1 VRWLHRG
8 LIALGTAGLA
18 ALVLRS
24 GPAALARDAA
34 ALGAG
39 AVLVVA
45 VAAFEHLLHALA
57 WGRCFDAAHRPPARE
72 LFSAQLAA
80 HAVNLATPTATLG
93 GEVVRGGLAQ
103 PGAPPSARLA
113 ALTAD
118 RLALALADTAIG
130 VAGCAVLWLSGVLDG
145 PLRGAV
151 AAGGLALAAGVA
163 GFLALQ
169 RRGSLA
175 SLVGAGR
182 LPRRLLGSARADRLE
197 RAAREIDGRLAALH
211 AERKGDFLTA
221 VALHALGTSV
231 GALQLALFLAWLG
244 VPFTLGGVLAMF
256 AAATALDLFSF
267 FVPGRVGAQEGARM
281 VAFAVGGLEPARGLL
296 FSLVLRLEQLA
307 FGAVGLLLYARA
319 LAAVARPA
327 EGRPAC

>member
-8 LIALGTAGLA
+8 LIALGTVGLV

-24 GPAALARDAA
+24 GPAVLARDAA
-34 ALGAG
+34 ALGVG
-39 AVLVVA
+39 AALVVA
-45 VAAFEHLLHALA
+45 VAVLEHALHALA
-57 WGRCFDAAHRPPARE
+57 WGRCFDAAHRPSARA

-93 GEVVRGGLAQ
+93 GEVVRGGLAA
-103 PGAPPSARLA
+103 GVPPSARLA

-118 RLALALADTAIG
+118 RLALALADTGIG

-145 PLRGAV
+145 PLRLAV

-163 GFLALQ
+163 GFLGLQ
-169 RRGSLA
+169 RRGNLA

-182 LPRRLLGSARADRLE
+182 LPRRLLGPARADRLE

-211 AERKGDFLTA
+211 AERPGDFLAA

-267 FVPGRVGAQEGARM
+267 FVPWRVGAQEGARM

-296 FSLVLRLEQLA
+296 FSLVLRLEQLV